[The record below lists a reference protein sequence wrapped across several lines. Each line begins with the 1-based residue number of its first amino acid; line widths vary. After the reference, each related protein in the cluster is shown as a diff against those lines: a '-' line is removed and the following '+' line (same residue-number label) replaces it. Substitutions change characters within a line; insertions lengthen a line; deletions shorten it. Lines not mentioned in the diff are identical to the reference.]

1 MTALLRNEKFRGVL
15 YQAVIIAVLIVLV
28 GFIVQNTARN
38 IEIRGIKSGFDFLN
52 STAGFD
58 ITESPIPFSPQ
69 STHWDVFRVGLLNTL
84 IVSLAGIILST
95 ILGIV
100 IGVSRLSSNWLINR
114 LAAGYIEAREVR
126 NRATPYMKP
135 HSTKVAGL
143 EYTGDGQE
151 RFYNNIFIKKPDV
164 TLPSPPAQG
173 RHSCYSWGLAVYDSA
188 SFLVLA
194 GGNVYLQGARPYL
207 REKDAYVNNVQ
218 DNGVRLIEEE
228 GHLFIELFM
237 PPDAKRVPRPL
248 ITTAFLGKTKVS
260 GLPFENPDGSPLIID
275 RDYNGDQRNLKDPAP
290 GPFLGTDSGGGKWLV
305 WE

>member
-28 GFIVQNTARN
+28 GFIAQNTARN

-114 LAAGYIEAREVR
+114 LAAGYIETFR
-126 NRATPYMKP
+126 NIP
-135 HSTKVAGL
+135 VL
-143 EYTGDGQE
+143 LQIL
-151 RFYNNIFIKKPDV
+151 FWYNV
-164 TLPSPPAQG
+164 VLATLPPTRQSINLLETVFISNRGLFVPMPVFG
-173 RHSCYSWGLAVYDSA
+173 TGSWLIGAAFVTA
-188 SFLVLA
+188 FA
-194 GGNVYLQGARPYL
+194 GGWWQSDVY
-207 REKDAYVNNVQ
+207 
-218 DNGVRLIEEE
+218 
-228 GHLFIELFM
+228 
-237 PPDAKRVPRPL
+237 
-248 ITTAFLGKTKVS
+248 S
-260 GLPFENPDGSPLIID
+260 
-275 RDYNGDQRNLKDPAP
+275 
-290 GPFLGTDSGGGKWLV
+290 
-305 WE
+305 